1 MNKIIVSLCISFSI
15 VFTSCYS
22 QVQTIKN
29 VDKKAANFATE
40 GIISMRQGQIDKAI
54 EYLKMSLEI
63 APNFID
69 ANSTLGLLYY
79 DFKKDNI
86 KAEEYL
92 LKTIKL
98 DPNYDFNVYIT
109 LAQIKL
115 SQQKFDEAKEFA
127 SYVVN
132 SKEESASER
141 LKKECRRIIANSEFA
156 EEAMKNPVE
165 YNPKNLGNAINSKSD
180 DYFAALTADEQNL
193 YYTRIEHSRVSFP
206 QEDIYESKFNNGIWS
221 NSIPLSASINSP
233 EYNEGAIA
241 VSPTGKYLF
250 FTKCES
256 PDCIGSCDIFLA
268 KRLGS
273 EWVNPNNLSPIINT
287 RGKETQPS
295 ISGDGKDLY
304 FVKSTANNRLD
315 IYVSHLDEKTGFGTP
330 ISLGDIINTEFD
342 EERPFIHPDNKTLY
356 FVSNGH
362 PGMGGMDIFMSKK
375 DADGNWSKPINLGYP
390 INTSDDEYGL
400 FVSTLKNTAYIS
412 SERKEGFGGLDIYSF
427 ELPKESR
434 PDEVTYVKGI
444 ITDADTKMML
454 QANIQLYDVATGQ
467 KITSMTSDAKNGSF
481 LVTLPIGKD
490 YMCNVS
496 KDGYLFYSENFS
508 LIDYTDKEPFLLDIQ
523 LNKIKEGVS
532 IVLKNIFFETAKAT
546 LKDESKTELN
556 KLVELLTKNPTIKIE
571 IGGHT
576 DNVGVDAENLKL
588 SDARAVAVK
597 NYLTANGIS
606 ADRLSTKGYG
616 ETQPIADNNTE
627 VGRAKNRRTEFK
639 VISK

>member
-22 QVQTIKN
+22 QVQTLKN
-29 VDKKAANFATE
+29 VDKKAANYFNEARVAL
-40 GIISMRQGQIDKAI
+40 MQGQSAKSI
-54 EYLKMSLEI
+54 EYLKMAVEV

-69 ANSTLGLLYY
+69 ATSTLGQFYY
-79 DFKKDNI
+79 TYNHDNV
-86 KAEEYL
+86 KAEEL
-92 LKTIKL
+92 LKKAIEL
-98 DPNYDFNVYIT
+98 DPNYDFNNYIT

-115 SQQKFDEAKEFA
+115 SEQKYEEAVEFA
-127 SYVVN
+127 N
-132 SKEESASER
+132 KIIDSKEEGATDR
-141 LKKECRRIIANSEFA
+141 LKKEATRLKNNCDFAKEAIAHPVPFTPINMGAGVNSTQDE
-156 EEAMKNPVE
+156 
-165 YNPKNLGNAINSKSD
+165 
-180 DYFAALTADEQNL
+180 YFAALTADDQYL
-193 YYTRIEHSRVSFP
+193 YMTRSNKGMNG
-206 QEDIYESKFNNGIWS
+206 EDIWYSIQKDKVWSKALPVGAN
-221 NSIPLSASINSP
+221 INTP
-233 EYNEGAIA
+233 DNNEGAHTI
-241 VSPTGKYLF
+241 SPNGKYLI
-250 FTKCES
+250 FTGCNLA
-256 PDCIGSCDIFLA
+256 DGLGSCDLYIS
-268 KRLGS
+268 KRNGDDWDPARNLG
-273 EWVNPNNLSPIINT
+273 PAINS
-287 RGKETQPS
+287 RGWESQAS

-304 FVKSTANNRLD
+304 FTRRVGNHTD
-315 IYVSHLDEKTGFGTP
+315 IFVSYLDEKTGFSQAVSIGSP
-330 ISLGDIINTEFD
+330 INTENI
-342 EERPFIHPDNKTLY
+342 EERPFIHPDNQTLY
-356 FVSNGH
+356 FSSDGH
-362 PGMGGMDIFMSKK
+362 PGMGSMDMYVSKRNP
-375 DADGNWSKPINLGYP
+375 DGTWSTPKNLGYP
-390 INTSDDEYGL
+390 INTSDNESGL
-400 FVSTLKNTAYIS
+400 FVGSGGNIAYFSST
-412 SERKEGFGGLDIYSF
+412 RKGGIGGEDIYSF

-508 LIDYTDKEPFLLDIQ
+508 LINYTDKEPFLLDIQ